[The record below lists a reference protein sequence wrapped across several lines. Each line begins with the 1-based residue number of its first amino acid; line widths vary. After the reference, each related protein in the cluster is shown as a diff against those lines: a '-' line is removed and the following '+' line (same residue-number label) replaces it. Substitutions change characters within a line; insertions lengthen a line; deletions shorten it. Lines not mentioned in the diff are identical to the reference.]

1 MSEKKVQ
8 EPQKLYDVDLEQVQG
23 GALATDGDCGM
34 DLPLGPKMA
43 GVPLSP
49 ETPKKGES
57 ELPLGVEI
65 ALEVATAPLP
75 GWPMTSTITRLVKK
89 YGK

>member
-8 EPQKLYDVDLEQVQG
+8 EPQKLDEVELEQVQG
-23 GALATDGDCGM
+23 GAAVTGDNRGIEFPSGSAM
-34 DLPLGPKMA
+34 G